1 MNLSPYFVQQEWPMV
16 AEKLCRKN
24 IIIVAMLIALSACS
38 STSDKKKKQADLYFG
53 AGTQSLITKDY
64 TDALTNL
71 TKANE
76 LDPEN
81 AGILTNLGMAYYFKG
96 ERDLAIKTL
105 LRSIKVDEN
114 NSDAKVNLA
123 SIYFNDGDIPRA
135 EKMYKLVLKDLT
147 YDKQARTFYNLG
159 LIEIRKKN
167 TSAAENYFNRSVQED
182 SSYCPSLF
190 EIGIIQYDKRLY
202 SKSYQSFKEAT
213 MGTCFESPA
222 PHYHQALSLIGLRR
236 YNEARVKL
244 DEVDARF
251 GKSDFASLARRKM
264 MELNQIEQSQ
274 MTEDTHASRK
284 MIESP
289 DF

>member
-1 MNLSPYFVQQEWPMV
+1 MNLRLYFVQQEWPMV

-123 SIYFNDGDIPRA
+123 SIYFNDGDIPHA

-167 TSAAENYFNRSVQED
+167 TTAAENYFNRSVQED

-202 SKSYQSFKEAT
+202 SKAYQSFKEAT

-251 GKSDFASLARRKM
+251 GKSEFASLARRKM

>member
-1 MNLSPYFVQQEWPMV
+1 MV
-16 AEKLCRKN
+16 AGKLCRKN
-24 IIIVAMLIALSACS
+24 IIIMAMLIAVSACS
-38 STSDKKKKQADLYFG
+38 STSNKKKQQADLYFG

-64 TDALTNL
+64 TDALMNL

-105 LRSIKVDEN
+105 NQSIKIDEN
-114 NSDAKVNLA
+114 NSDAKINLA
-123 SIYFNDGDIPRA
+123 SIYFNDGDIAQA
-135 EKMYKLVLKDLT
+135 EKMYKLVLRDLT
-147 YDKQARTFYNLG
+147 YEKQARTFYNLG
-159 LIEIRKKN
+159 LIELRKKN
-167 TSAAENYFNRSVQED
+167 TGAAENYFNRSVKED
-182 SSYCPSLF
+182 SNYCPSLF
-190 EIGIIQYDKRLY
+190 EIGLLQYEKRQY
-202 SKSYQSFKEAT
+202 SQAYQNFKDAT
-213 MGTCFESPA
+213 MGTCYESPA

-236 YNEARVKL
+236 INEARVKL

-251 GKSDFASLARRKM
+251 GKSDFAVLARRKM

-274 MTEDTHASRK
+274 MTEDTHSSRK
-284 MIESP
+284 MVESP